1 MGFFIYF
8 CANLT
13 DKHQWQNICLLL
25 MTKMKKDNRDMTK
38 RKSKPEEI
46 ADEQIL
52 DPTAS
57 ENPSF
62 IKNGVEEE
70 KVAEEIKPEEKVE
83 VNPVEQLQAQLDEM
97 RDKYLRLSAEF
108 DNYRKRSLKE
118 KMDLTKYASED
129 VLKSILPVVD
139 DFERAINSLEISTD
153 MDAIKQGLHLISNK
167 FSDFLKTKGVTE
179 IEAVGKEL
187 NTDLHEAITKI
198 PVQEEEKKGKIVDVI
213 LKGYTLNDKVIRF
226 SKVVIGE

>member
-1 MGFFIYF
+1 
-8 CANLT
+8 
-13 DKHQWQNICLLL
+13 
-25 MTKMKKDNRDMTK
+25 MKKVNKDMTK
-38 RKSKPEEI
+38 RKSKPEENT
-46 ADEQIL
+46 DEQIL
-52 DPTAS
+52 DPTAA
-57 ENPSF
+57 EAPSF
-62 IKNGVEEE
+62 VNNQEEGE
-70 KVAEEIKPEEKVE
+70 KMSEESKIEEKVE
-83 VNPVEQLQAQLDEM
+83 VNPIQQLQTQLDEM
-97 RDKYLRLSAEF
+97 KDKYLRLSAEF

-213 LKGYTLNDKVIRF
+213 QKGYTLNDKVIRF

>member
-1 MGFFIYF
+1 
-8 CANLT
+8 
-13 DKHQWQNICLLL
+13 
-25 MTKMKKDNRDMTK
+25 MTKK
-38 RKSKPEEI
+38 KSKPEEVT
-46 ADEQIL
+46 DEQIL
-52 DPTAS
+52 DPTA
-57 ENPSF
+57 EDAPSF
-62 IKNGVEEE
+62 IKNHADEEE
-70 KVAEEIKPEEKVE
+70 KVTEESKPEAKVE
-83 VNPVEQLQAQLDEM
+83 VNPTEQLQAQLDEM
-97 RDKYLRLSAEF
+97 KDKYLRLSAEF

-139 DFERAINSLEISTD
+139 DFERAIMSLEISTD

-167 FSDFLKTKGVTE
+167 FSDFLKTKGVSE

-198 PVQEEEKKGKIVDVI
+198 PVQEEDKKGKIVDVI